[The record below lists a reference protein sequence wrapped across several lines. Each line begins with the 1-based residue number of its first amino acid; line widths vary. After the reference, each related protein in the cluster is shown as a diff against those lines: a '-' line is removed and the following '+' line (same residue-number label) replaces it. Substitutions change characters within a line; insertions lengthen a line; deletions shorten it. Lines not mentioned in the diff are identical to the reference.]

1 MKYYKYGYQ
10 DLIRVLCFRAEV
22 YTVLGRGDDA
32 LSDLGRAWGLA
43 PNLKDSGSRQRLQLD
58 CLRRK
63 SKVFDFQARYPELRE
78 AAEQALEISLSL
90 RDREGEG
97 EFLNQIGKVFFYQ
110 GDYGRAM
117 DYYQRSLTIRHEIGD
132 RQGEAASLNN
142 MGSVRYYLGDHDQA
156 LDCYHRAL
164 EIRREI
170 RDARGEAAS
179 LNNIGAVYYL
189 LRECDRALDHYH
201 RSLAIVH
208 EIGERWGEAGS
219 LNNIGRIY
227 GQLGEYEQSLGY
239 YQRALKI
246 LQEIGGRQTEGVCLV
261 SLGSAYEAL
270 GDPERALDCFQRSLT
285 LSRELGD
292 RRGEAETL
300 SHIGDALSEMERF
313 REAEDVYLKG
323 EDLSK
328 GIGYK
333 DFWAYCL
340 EGLASLYLIRKDL
353 PLADQ
358 RIGQLMILAEE
369 LESKYH
375 RGAVLC
381 LQGRLQSLRGEVT
394 LTHSSFQGSLSLF
407 KDLREELDLG
417 KACFYFGQGLRALGE
432 QSESD
437 WYLVQ
442 AKEIFTRL
450 KARGWLSR
458 IEKLKE
464 SQSGPPDSPPRV
476 R

>member
-1 MKYYKYGYQ
+1 MRYYKFGYQ

-22 YTVLGRGDDA
+22 YTVLGRGEDA

-43 PNLKDSGSRQRLQLD
+43 PNLKDYGSRQRLQLD

-63 SKVFDFQARYPELRE
+63 SKVFDFQGRYPEMRE
-78 AAEQALEISLSL
+78 AGERALEVSLSL

-97 EFLNQIGKVFFYQ
+97 EFLNQIGRVFFYQ

-117 DYYQRSLTIRHEIGD
+117 DYYQRALTIRHEIGD
-132 RQGEAASLNN
+132 RQGEASSLNN
-142 MGSVRYYLGDHDQA
+142 MGSVRYYLGDHNQA

-170 RDARGEAAS
+170 GDARGEAAS

-189 LRECDRALDHYH
+189 LRACDRALDYYH

-227 GQLGEYEQSLGY
+227 GQLGEYEQSLNY

-261 SLGSAYEAL
+261 SMGSAYEAL
-270 GDPERALDCFQRSLT
+270 GVHERALDCFQRSLT
-285 LSRELGD
+285 LGRELGD
-292 RRGEAETL
+292 RRGEAEAL
-300 SHIGDALSEMERF
+300 SHIGDALSEMGSF
-313 REAEDVYLKG
+313 REAEDVYLNG
-323 EDLSK
+323 EKLSK
-328 GIGYK
+328 EIGYK

-340 EGLASLYLIRKDL
+340 AGLASLYVMRKDL

-358 RIGQLMILAEE
+358 RIGQLMTLAEE

-375 RGAVLC
+375 RGAALC
-381 LQGRLQSLRGEVT
+381 LQGRLQTLRGEGT
-394 LTHSSFQGSLSLF
+394 PAQSSFQGSLALF

-432 QSESD
+432 QNGSD

-458 IEKLKE
+458 IEKLQE
-464 SQSGPPDSPPRV
+464 SQAREYGVNTS
-476 R
+476 